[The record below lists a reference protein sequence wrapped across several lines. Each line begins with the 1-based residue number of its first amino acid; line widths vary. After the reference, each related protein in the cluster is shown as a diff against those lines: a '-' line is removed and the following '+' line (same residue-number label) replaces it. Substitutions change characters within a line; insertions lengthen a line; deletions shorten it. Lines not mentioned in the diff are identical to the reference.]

1 MKYCYKSSIV
11 HSIIII
17 LIFCIAFFPAY
28 LWEQPHLAWV
38 GQLITMLFALATYIP
53 WIRDKWLYG
62 LFVLGGIIARGFV
75 IESVW
80 VMTWL
85 PYGQFAYGKALWP
98 LLPTGVPYMLALTW
112 PPLVLWVWSLLRI
125 EKKRYDSQENH
136 PQKSNQKNHFEHN
149 VSRQKK
155 LQIVYKYF
163 FYSVLWWVGLT
174 IVDLILDPIA
184 VAMWLWTYAQPWWR
198 WGVPRTNFMWWLFSG
213 TVATYICLLYIK
225 KITISQ
231 DIEVNSQI
239 EKPSTKQYY
248 PSRYRYA
255 WWLIY
260 TLTFFVAW
268 YVWKIVL

>member
-1 MKYCYKSSIV
+1 MKSSIL

-38 GQLITMLFALATYIP
+38 GHLITIVFAFTTYIP
-53 WIRDKWLYG
+53 WIRDKWKYG
-62 LFVLGGIIARGFV
+62 VFMLGCLIARGFV
-75 IESVW
+75 IESIW

-98 LLPTGVPYMLALTW
+98 VLPTGVPYMLAMTW

-125 EKKRYDSQENH
+125 EKNRHKDTENI
-136 PQKSNQKNHFEHN
+136 SQKNTTNYYDKFQSN
-149 VSRQKK
+149 I
-155 LQIVYKYF
+155 QIVYKYC

-174 IVDLILDPIA
+174 AVDLILDPIA

-198 WGVPRTNFMWWLFSG
+198 WGVPRTNFLWWLFSG
-213 TVATYICLLYIK
+213 TIATYICLIFIK
-225 KITISQ
+225 KLYSCSI
-231 DIEVNSQI
+231 
-239 EKPSTKQYY
+239 TKQSNIHY
-248 PSRYRYA
+248 PSKYRYA
-255 WWLIY
+255 WWMIY